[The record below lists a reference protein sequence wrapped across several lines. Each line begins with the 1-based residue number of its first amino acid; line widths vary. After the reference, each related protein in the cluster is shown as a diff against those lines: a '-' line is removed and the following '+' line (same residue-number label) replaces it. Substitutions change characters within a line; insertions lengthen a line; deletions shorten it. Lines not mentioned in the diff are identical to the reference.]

1 MVPKNNTE
9 KYNSLRKQFPCF
21 VYENFTIDQ
30 SSKAL
35 TFGFT
40 FRIGT
45 DFEFNP
51 TIRFPVNKIRQGITV
66 RSLEAFAFH
75 LGLVEMIS
83 YWKAFCSPEILI
95 KPARLIAAQEQWWK
109 KLFFYGLGEFFYTNG
124 IKVQSD
130 QLFNFSY
137 SKSAKAINKIKLE
150 QLTEGAIIPVG
161 GGKDSVV
168 TLELLKKSGLPIF
181 PLVVNHR
188 NATQQVLMAG
198 GYNESRSVEVSRSLD
213 PLLLKL
219 NEQGFLNGH
228 TPFSALLAF
237 ITATAAYLTGYRHV
251 ALSNESSANEA
262 TIPGTGINHQY
273 SKSFEFEQDFREYLK
288 AHITSEI
295 NYFSFLRPLNELQVG
310 SLFSTMEDY
319 HKVFKSC
326 NVGSKTD
333 TWCCNCSKCLFTW
346 IVLAPFIE
354 KGRLMAIFGKNL
366 FENAELIPVLDQ
378 LTGFAETKPFECV
391 GTIDEVKAALRKTIK
406 DYQGANLP
414 VLLSH
419 FQNQTQEKSAKSD
432 QDFEMLLEAF
442 HQPHFLDV
450 HLSENLQKA
459 LSGR

>member
-1 MVPKNNTE
+1 MVSKNNTE

-40 FRIGT
+40 FRVGP

-95 KPARLIAAQEQWWK
+95 KPGRLDATQEQWWK

-130 QLFNFSY
+130 ELFAFSY
-137 SKSAKAINKIKLE
+137 TQNSQAIDKIEPEPLK
-150 QLTEGAIIPVG
+150 EGAIIPVG

-168 TLELLKKSGLPIF
+168 TLELLKKSGLPIL

-188 NATQQVLMAG
+188 NATRQVLLAG
-198 GYNESRSVEVSRSLD
+198 GYNESSTLEVSRSLD

-237 ITATAAYLTGYRHV
+237 ITATAAYLT
-251 ALSNESSANEA
+251 
-262 TIPGTGINHQY
+262 
-273 SKSFEFEQDFREYLK
+273 
-288 AHITSEI
+288 
-295 NYFSFLRPLNELQVG
+295 
-310 SLFSTMEDY
+310 
-319 HKVFKSC
+319 
-326 NVGSKTD
+326 
-333 TWCCNCSKCLFTW
+333 
-346 IVLAPFIE
+346 
-354 KGRLMAIFGKNL
+354 
-366 FENAELIPVLDQ
+366 
-378 LTGFAETKPFECV
+378 
-391 GTIDEVKAALRKTIK
+391 
-406 DYQGANLP
+406 
-414 VLLSH
+414 
-419 FQNQTQEKSAKSD
+419 
-432 QDFEMLLEAF
+432 
-442 HQPHFLDV
+442 
-450 HLSENLQKA
+450 
-459 LSGR
+459 